1 MMTRLRPVDLADL
14 RPLARLH
21 AQCFPEDSWDEKAL
35 SELLGMAGAS
45 GHLIEDIGDSEK
57 TVLLGFILD
66 LVVAGDAEVLTLAV
80 APSARR
86 QGIARALIEDLFERA
101 RRAGARGIG
110 LEVASDNQAARRLY
124 ERCGFAQTGRRRGY
138 YRRGAASV
146 DALLFR
152 RTLLAAT

>member
-1 MMTRLRPVDLADL
+1 MMRRPRPVELADL
-14 RPLARLH
+14 LPLARLH

-45 GHLIEDIGDSEK
+45 GHLIEDSARGL
-57 TVLLGFILD
+57 LLGFILD

-80 APSARR
+80 APAARR
-86 QGIARALIEDLFERA
+86 QGIARVLIDDLIERA

-110 LEVASDNQAARRLY
+110 LEVASDNEAARRLY